1 VLCLL
6 TRVPGADAARC
17 ENRGHDGLPSRT
29 HRGARLSFHA
39 FSLRRVPQ
47 PLPARRGLQ
56 LLRRPPRVHPKD
68 LKAADRQEAI
78 ALITIRGV
86 VQSIFGYPNEEAF
99 WKDPR
104 GDLGHGFF
112 EVADS
117 PWTDEIND
125 YNVATFG
132 TEYMSGSAAR
142 HFFIGSK
149 DASAQFLARDLAVEV
164 FTGQPSDWV
173 HGEALR
179 RLSQ

>member
-1 VLCLL
+1 MM
-6 TRVPGADAARC
+6 DY
-17 ENRGHDGLPSRT
+17 
-29 HRGARLSFHA
+29 
-39 FSLRRVPQ
+39 
-47 PLPARRGLQ
+47 RRGRIVELDFPFTPSPSGGFLSLYQ
-56 LLRRPPRVHPKD
+56 QEEAYNSYVVLHGYTPKD
-68 LKAADRQEAI
+68 LKAPDRQEAI

-104 GDLGHGFF
+104 GHLGHGFF

-117 PWTDEIND
+117 PWIDEING
-125 YNVATFG
+125 YNAATFG
-132 TEYMSGSAAR
+132 TECMSGSAAR

-179 RLSQ
+179 RLSR